1 MSEAAIKLLRRRWDL
16 PDAAV
21 PVIERFLASWA
32 DGHTSLELT
41 IKEAKLLSP
50 SAAVTDGRDSA
61 TPAPLVLRDG
71 RLQAWVLAQAER
83 RVAGKL
89 RELAAVKTGD
99 MDMQSDAQSYRNV
112 VAQLFPDPLSEQYQ
126 AATLGLRQALTI
138 VTGGPGTGKTT
149 TAAKLLA
156 LLLNRQ
162 SSLRFALSAPTG
174 KAANRLGEAIGH
186 AAKTLTGQ
194 LAGVRPRLEEG
205 ATHAST
211 IHRLLAW
218 NPKTNRCRYHPGN
231 LLPYDAV
238 VVDEAS
244 MLDLMLWDRLLS
256 SLGRHT
262 KLIVLGDQH
271 QLESVD
277 PGRVMAEMIAA
288 THGGALAGCHVELN
302 HNYRF
307 AREHPINDLAAAVRH
322 YDGDAA
328 VRVLTNEASRAGLA
342 HYPSNSLME
351 ALDQIWPAIK
361 MVVTASG
368 PAAALAALARVRIL
382 CALSRGPYGV
392 EGINAV
398 IESRL
403 RREGLPTGQ
412 WAHGRPV
419 LVTANDP
426 HSGLYNGALGVVLHS
441 EEGEGATA
449 WFDDIHGPRG
459 VPITVLRS
467 HETAWAMTVHR
478 SQGSEFESVLVV
490 LPPEPHQLC
499 GPELLYT
506 AVTRARTTLLI
517 AADDK
522 AILAACLRR
531 PARRTELLRAL
542 NAQPHP

>member
-1 MSEAAIKLLRRRWDL
+1 
-16 PDAAV
+16 
-21 PVIERFLASWA
+21 
-32 DGHTSLELT
+32 
-41 IKEAKLLSP
+41 
-50 SAAVTDGRDSA
+50 
-61 TPAPLVLRDG
+61 
-71 RLQAWVLAQAER
+71 
-83 RVAGKL
+83 VAGKL
-89 RELAAVKTGD
+89 RELATVKTEELD
-99 MDMQSDAQSYRNV
+99 TQSDSQPHQSV

-126 AATLGLRQALTI
+126 AATLGLRQALTL

-174 KAANRLGEAIGH
+174 KAANRLGEAMRH

-194 LAGVRPRLEEG
+194 LAGVRPRLEEA
-205 ATHAST
+205 ATHART

-218 NPKTNRCRYHPGN
+218 NPKTNRCRFHAGN
-231 LLPYDAV
+231 LLPYDVV

-244 MLDLMLWDRLLS
+244 MLDLMLWDRLLC

-271 QLESVD
+271 QLESVE

-288 THGGALAGCHVELN
+288 AHEGSLAGCHVELN
-302 HNYRF
+302 RNYRF

-322 YDGDAA
+322 YDGDTA

-342 HYPSNSLME
+342 HYPSNRLME
-351 ALDQIWPAIK
+351 ALDQIWPTIK
-361 MVVTASG
+361 MVVTASAPG
-368 PAAALAALARVRIL
+368 AALEALARVRIL
-382 CALSRGPYGV
+382 CALSSGPYGV
-392 EGINAV
+392 EGINSLV
-398 IESRL
+398 ESRL

-426 HSGLYNGALGVVLHS
+426 HSGLYNGALGVVLNS
-441 EEGEGATA
+441 EGGQGATV
-449 WFDDIHGPRG
+449 WFDDLHEPRG
-459 VPITVLRS
+459 VPITALRS

-478 SQGSEFESVLVV
+478 SQGSEFQSVLVV

-506 AVTRARTTLLI
+506 AVTRAKSNLLI

-531 PARRTELLRAL
+531 PPRRTELLRAL
-542 NAQPHP
+542 NAQAHP